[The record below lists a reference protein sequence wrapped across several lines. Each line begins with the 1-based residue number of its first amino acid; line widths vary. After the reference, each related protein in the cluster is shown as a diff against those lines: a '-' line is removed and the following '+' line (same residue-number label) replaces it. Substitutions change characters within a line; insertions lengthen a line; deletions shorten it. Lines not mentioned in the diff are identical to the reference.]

1 MKIEK
6 IKIDQVKPNQNNPR
20 IIKDEKFRKLVTS
33 IKEFPAMLE
42 IRPIVVNEDMIVLG
56 GNMRLRACIEAG
68 LSEVYIIRANQLSEQ
83 QQREFIIK
91 DNVGFGDWNWDDLA
105 NDWDSEQLAEW
116 GLDIWNPSGD
126 IKLDDFFEENNEIK
140 ESKNKIVL
148 EYTDEEFELVNEAFK
163 KHSGSKENIVFNLL
177 GLC

>member
-1 MKIEK
+1 MKIETVK
-6 IKIDQVKPNQNNPR
+6 ISSVKSNPNNPR
-20 IIKDEKFRKLVTS
+20 IIKDDKFKKLVQS
-33 IKEFPAMLE
+33 IKDFPQMLE

-56 GNMRLRACIEAG
+56 GNMRLKACIEAG
-68 LSEVYIIRANQLSEQ
+68 LKEVAIIKANDLTPEQ
-83 QQREFIIK
+83 QNEFIIK
-91 DNVGFGDWNWDDLA
+91 DNVGFGEWNWDDLA
-105 NDWDSEQLAEW
+105 NDWDSEQLDEW

-126 IKLDDFFEENNEIK
+126 IKLDDFFEENNEKK